1 MKNKNEQYKRIFRF
15 LIKIVL
21 ILSQT
26 GVFAYAWLSSYND
39 LIVVPFVQKGN
50 WFFYL
55 VYAILLSIFLNSFDG
70 LKYGTYR
77 KTNIMLSQVLA
88 SLATAFIIY
97 LQIVLLAAE
106 FLSVVP
112 LIYMLLVD
120 VGIIYLLC
128 VGGETLM
135 QKLFPKRRVLLIYD
149 EYSPEPFVDKMKNR
163 KDKFKIENTVNVNIG
178 FEEIE
183 KLVAKAESVI
193 LYDIHAEIRNKI
205 LKCCFQHDVRAYST
219 TKVSDILVRG
229 AECVHLFDTPLL
241 LSRNIGLSFEQR
253 LLKRTMDIL
262 VSAIMLIITSPI
274 FLISALAIKL
284 YDGGPVFFRQDR
296 GTIGGKVFRI
306 HKFRSMIVD
315 AEKDG
320 LSHPA
325 EQEDTRI
332 TPVGKVLRACRMDE
346 LPQLI
351 DVLMGNMSLVGPRP
365 ERVEHIK
372 QYTEEIPEFEF
383 RLKVRGGITGYAQ
396 LYGKYNTSAY
406 DKLQLDLMYIENYS
420 FSLDIK
426 LLLMTVKI
434 LFMRESTEGFSKK
447 KSKEIREKSK
457 EK

>member
-15 LIKIVL
+15 LIKVIL
-21 ILSQT
+21 IISQT
-26 GVFAYAWLSSYND
+26 AVFSYAWLTSYND

-88 SLATAFIIY
+88 TLATTFIIY
-97 LQIVLLAAE
+97 LQIVLLAAK
-106 FLSVVP
+106 FLSVIP
-112 LIYMLLVD
+112 LLYMLVVD

-135 QKLFPKRRVLLIYD
+135 QTLFPKRKVLLLYD
-149 EYSPEPFVDKMKNR
+149 EYSPEPFVEKMKLR
-163 KDKFKIENTVNVNIG
+163 KDKFKVDNIVNVNVG

-183 KLVAKAESVI
+183 TLITEAESVI
-193 LYDIHAEIRNKI
+193 LYDIHAEMRNKV
-205 LKCCFQHDVRAYST
+205 LKSCFKNDVRAYTT

-241 LSRNIGLSFEQR
+241 LCRNIGLSFEQR
-253 LLKRTMDIL
+253 LIKRTMDIL
-262 VSAIMLIITSPI
+262 VSAVLLVITSPI
-274 FLISALAIKL
+274 FLISALAIKF

-372 QYTEEIPEFEF
+372 QYTEEIPEFDF

-434 LFMRESTEGFSKK
+434 LFMKESTEGFSKK
-447 KSKEIREKSK
+447 KSKEIHDKSK
-457 EK
+457 

>member
-26 GVFAYAWLSSYND
+26 GVFAYAWLSYYND

-55 VYAILLSIFLNSFDG
+55 VYTILLSIFLNSFDG

-106 FLSVVP
+106 FLSIVP
-112 LIYMLLVD
+112 LIYMLIAD

-163 KDKFKIENTVNVNIG
+163 KDKFQIENTVNVNIG

-193 LYDIHAEIRNKI
+193 LYDIHAETRNKI
-205 LKCCFQHDVRAYST
+205 LKCCFQHDVRVYST
-219 TKVSDILVRG
+219 TKISDVLVRG
-229 AECVHLFDTPLL
+229 AECVHIFDTPLL

-284 YDGGPVFFRQDR
+284 YDGGPVFFRQNR

-434 LFMRESTEGFSKK
+434 LFIRESTEGFSKK
-447 KSKEIREKSK
+447 KSREMREKSK

>member
-1 MKNKNEQYKRIFRF
+1 MKNKNEQYKRFFRF
-15 LIKIVL
+15 LIKIIL
-21 ILSQT
+21 IISQT
-26 GVFAYAWLSSYND
+26 AVFAYAWLTSYND

-106 FLSVVP
+106 FLSIIP
-112 LIYMLLVD
+112 LLYMLVVD

-149 EYSPEPFVDKMKNR
+149 EYSPEPFMDKMKNR
-163 KDKFKIENTVNVNIG
+163 KDKFKVEKIVNVSVG

-183 KLVAKAESVI
+183 KLIDDAESVI
-193 LYDIHAEIRNKI
+193 LYDIHAETRNKI
-205 LKCCFQHDVRAYST
+205 LKACFQRDVRAYTT
-219 TKVSDILVRG
+219 TKISDVLVRG

-241 LSRNIGLSFEQR
+241 LCRNIGLSFEQR
-253 LLKRTMDIL
+253 LLKRTMDII
-262 VSAIMLIITSPI
+262 VSALLLIITSPL

-325 EQEDTRI
+325 EEEDTRI

-365 ERVEHIK
+365 ERIEHIK

-420 FSLDIK
+420 FSLDFK

-447 KSKEIREKSK
+447 KSREIHDKSK
-457 EK
+457 

>member
-26 GVFAYAWLSSYND
+26 GVFAYAWLSYYND

-55 VYAILLSIFLNSFDG
+55 VYTILLSIFLNSFDG

-77 KTNIMLSQVLA
+77 KTNILLSQVLA

-106 FLSVVP
+106 FLSIVP
-112 LIYMLLVD
+112 LIYMLIAD

-163 KDKFKIENTVNVNIG
+163 KDKFQIENTVNVNIG

-193 LYDIHAEIRNKI
+193 LYDIHAETRNKI
-205 LKCCFQHDVRAYST
+205 LKCCFQHDVRVYST
-219 TKVSDILVRG
+219 TKISDVLVRG
-229 AECVHLFDTPLL
+229 AECVHIFDTPLL

-262 VSAIMLIITSPI
+262 VSAIMLIVTSPI

-284 YDGGPVFFRQDR
+284 YDGGPVFFRQNR

-332 TPVGKVLRACRMDE
+332 TPVGKVLRTCRMDE

-434 LFMRESTEGFSKK
+434 LFIRESTEGFSKK
-447 KSKEIREKSK
+447 KSREMREKSK

>member
-1 MKNKNEQYKRIFRF
+1 MKNKNEQYKRFFRF
-15 LIKIVL
+15 LIKVIL
-21 ILSQT
+21 IISQT
-26 GVFAYAWLSSYND
+26 AVFSYAWLTSYND

-88 SLATAFIIY
+88 TLATTFIIY
-97 LQIVLLAAE
+97 LQIVLLAAK
-106 FLSVVP
+106 FLSVIP
-112 LIYMLLVD
+112 LLHMLVVD

-135 QKLFPKRRVLLIYD
+135 QTLFPKRKVLLLYD
-149 EYSPEPFVDKMKNR
+149 EYSPEPFVEKMKLR
-163 KDKFKIENTVNVNIG
+163 KDKFKVDNIVNVNVG

-183 KLVAKAESVI
+183 TLITEAESVI
-193 LYDIHAEIRNKI
+193 LYDIHAEMRNKV
-205 LKCCFQHDVRAYST
+205 LKSCFKNDVRAYTT

-241 LSRNIGLSFEQR
+241 LCRNIGLSFEQR
-253 LLKRTMDIL
+253 LIKRTMDIL
-262 VSAIMLIITSPI
+262 VSAVLLVITSPI

-351 DVLMGNMSLVGPRP
+351 DVLLGNMSLVGPRP

-372 QYTEEIPEFEF
+372 QYTEEIPEFDF

-420 FSLDIK
+420 FSLDVK

-434 LFMRESTEGFSKK
+434 LFMKESTEGFSSK
-447 KSKEIREKSK
+447 KSKEIHDKSK
-457 EK
+457 

>member
-1 MKNKNEQYKRIFRF
+1 MKNRNEQYKRIFRF
-15 LIKIVL
+15 LIKIML
-21 ILSQT
+21 IISQT
-26 GVFAYAWLSSYND
+26 AVFAYAWITSYND

-50 WFFYL
+50 WFFYM

-77 KTNIMLSQVLA
+77 KTNIILAQVLA

-112 LIYMLLVD
+112 LLYMLVVD
-120 VGIIYLLC
+120 AGIIYLLC
-128 VGGETLM
+128 MAGETLM
-135 QKLFPKRRVLLIYD
+135 HTLFPKRKVLLLYD
-149 EYSPEPFVDKMKNR
+149 EYSPEPFMDKMNNR
-163 KDKFKIENTVNVNIG
+163 KDKFKVEKVVNVNVG
-178 FEEIE
+178 LEEIE
-183 KLVAKAESVI
+183 NLVTKAESVI
-193 LYDIHAEIRNKI
+193 LYDVHAEVRNKI
-205 LKCCFQHDVRAYST
+205 LKYCFYHDVRAYTT

-241 LSRNIGLSFEQR
+241 LCRNIGLSFEQR
-253 LLKRTMDIL
+253 LLKRTMDIV
-262 VSAIMLIITSPI
+262 VSALLLIITSPI
-274 FLISALAIKL
+274 LLGCALAIKL
-284 YDGGPVFFRQDR
+284 YDGGPVFFRQER
-296 GTIGGKVFRI
+296 GTIGGKTFRI

-325 EQEDTRI
+325 QEDDSRI
-332 TPVGKVLRACRMDE
+332 TPVGRILRVSRMDE

-351 DVLMGNMSLVGPRP
+351 DVLVGNMSLVGPRP
-365 ERVEHIK
+365 ERIEHIK
-372 QYTEEIPEFEF
+372 QYTEEIAEFEF

-406 DKLQLDLMYIENYS
+406 DKLQLDLMYIESYS
-420 FSLDIK
+420 FLLDIK